1 MNINDQQLVDHLY
14 NQIFTQQTRFNYFNK
29 ISTQHVNS
37 VWNKTSDEN
46 EILKNMV
53 EHYKKYYINKTL
65 EIKVQLEN
73 NKNDNISSYLTY
85 DPKYYIDEYNSN
97 IEDIDKY
104 ISKLK
109 LKNIDNIDE
118 DFSQI
123 SENVDKLFPS
133 FLKIPTLLGQL
144 SQNKCKDV

>member
-97 IEDIDKY
+97 IKDIDKY
-104 ISKLK
+104 ISELK